1 MVELSTFIEF
11 LSVVK
16 AKQKELAEEEALLR
30 AKIME
35 IMELNGLEKESSDYG
50 TVRIQQRNE
59 KQYSER
65 IRAIEEELRQDKK
78 LADDMGDYRIISTK
92 QSLVFNLPK
101 DGD

>member
-16 AKQKELAEEEALLR
+16 TKQKELAEEEALLR

-35 IMELNGLEKESSDYG
+35 IMELTGIEKETGDYG

-59 KQYSER
+59 KRYSN
-65 IRAIEEELRQDKK
+65 IICAIEEELKQDKK
-78 LADDMGDYRIISTK
+78 LADDLGDYEIVSTK
-92 QSLVFNLPK
+92 QSLVFTLPK
-101 DGD
+101 TDN